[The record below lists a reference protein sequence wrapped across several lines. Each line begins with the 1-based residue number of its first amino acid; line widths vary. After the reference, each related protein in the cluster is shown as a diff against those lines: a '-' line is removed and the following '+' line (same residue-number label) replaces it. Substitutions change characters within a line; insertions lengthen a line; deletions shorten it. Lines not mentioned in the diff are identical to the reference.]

1 MVDGLAIFHTVAGTL
16 SLRYGHV
23 ADAKL
28 EKTSLS
34 AELSL

>member
-1 MVDGLAIFHTVAGTL
+1 MFRRHHALAPQKNA
-16 SLRYGHV
+16 

-34 AELSL
+34 AGVF